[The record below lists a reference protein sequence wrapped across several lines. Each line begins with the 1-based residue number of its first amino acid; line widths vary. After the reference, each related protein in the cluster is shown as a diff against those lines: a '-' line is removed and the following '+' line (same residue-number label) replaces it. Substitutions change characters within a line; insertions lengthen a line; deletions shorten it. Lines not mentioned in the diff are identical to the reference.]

1 MKKSEALITAAI
13 ILLIAMLIA
22 FSNARK
28 PEVTGTETVMV
39 HAGDTL
45 WDMADEYC
53 PASVDKCEWIYA
65 VKKMNKITVL
75 SPGEIEVIVYE

>member
-1 MKKSEALITAAI
+1 MKKTEVLITAAI
-13 ILLIAMLIA
+13 FLLIAILIA
-22 FSNARK
+22 FSNAQK
-28 PEVTGTETVMV
+28 PEVTGTETVTV

-45 WDMADEYC
+45 WEMADEYC
-53 PASVDKCEWIYA
+53 PASVDKREWIYT